1 MLPVA
6 AVIVTAYLVGAIPFG
21 LLTAKLVRGIDI
33 RTAGSG
39 NIGATNVGRVLGAR
53 WGAFVLALD
62 ALKGALPTYV
72 LPMLATS
79 AEGPRGLHVM
89 VGCGLAAVVGHM
101 FPCWL
106 QFRGGKGVATALGV
120 ILVLAPWG
128 TLVAV
133 LTFAVTFALFRIVSL
148 SSMLAA
154 VAFCVAVLWRLS
166 PQPFSAQTW
175 SLAAFAIAVPLLIIV
190 RHRSNI
196 GRLLRGEE
204 ARYSTAKSGPTG
216 SADSPD
222 TAAAQAEGS
231 TPPPS
236 A

>member
-1 MLPVA
+1 LLSVA
-6 AVIVTAYLVGAIPFG
+6 VVMAAAYLIGSIPFG

-53 WGAFVLALD
+53 WGAFVLVLD
-62 ALKGALPTYV
+62 ALKGALPTWL
-72 LPMLATS
+72 LPMLVTS
-79 AEGPRGLHVM
+79 AEGPRGLHMM
-89 VGCGLAAVVGHM
+89 VGCGLAAILGHM

-106 QFRGGKGVATALGV
+106 RFRGGKGVATALGV
-120 ILVLAPWG
+120 ILVLSPWG

-133 LTFAVTFALFRIVSL
+133 LTFAITFALARVVSL

-154 VAFCVAVLWRLS
+154 IAFCVAVLWQLR
-166 PQPFSAQTW
+166 PQPFAASTW
-175 SLAAFAIAVPLLIIV
+175 SLATFATFVPLLIVV

-204 ARYSTAKSGPTG
+204 ARYSTAKAAPEGPAEDAATQTE
-216 SADSPD
+216 DS
-222 TAAAQAEGS
+222 TS
-231 TPPPS
+231 PPS
-236 A
+236 R